1 MDSAWL
7 VSGATVENRSPRDR
21 VVRTVFSLTIILSSF
36 LMLMT
41 IWMLYNI
48 HILEVE
54 IMNFDDKKSILKTVG
69 NIFMVL
75 VLISLFVYA
84 FSNESIGWYV
94 KITSIVMLTISYIC
108 YALISLQEKWFIL
121 TLIISWLVIIFWVF

>member
-21 VVRTVFSLTIILSSF
+21 VVRTVFFTNNHPF
-36 LMLMT
+36 KFFNA
-41 IWMLYNI
+41 YDY

-108 YALISLQEKWFIL
+108 YALISLQENGSF
-121 TLIISWLVIIFWVF
+121 

>member
-1 MDSAWL
+1 
-7 VSGATVENRSPRDR
+7 
-21 VVRTVFSLTIILSSF
+21 
-36 LMLMT
+36 
-41 IWMLYNI
+41 
-48 HILEVE
+48 
-54 IMNFDDKKSILKTVG
+54 MNFEDKKSILKTVG